1 MIPSYPLNFLP
12 IALAATLCIIAVAAT
27 LILFYGMHGNN
38 VTQPVET
45 KVVIMYQ
52 NLHSPPHGLEGA
64 VEILNELNPDM
75 IWYSR
80 MITGFPP
87 VPDEN
92 SIDKI
97 TEKLGFDE
105 EKTTLFADWI
115 KRTRYTLEDIRV
127 EVESTSALYC
137 PCVLVQNLRV
147 DFNYDPLTFEP
158 IPRDKLEAMA
168 LDYSKWG
175 LPYDREQTQ
184 RFFRERIGLPEGACY
199 PDITNEDYQEYLF
212 RKILALKDVGV
223 KCVWL
228 DMLFAQA
235 NIAYTITKDYDHP
248 AVKDAYYAACNFVKR
263 LKKEGFIVGTWA
275 NWVQYPYDE
284 KPPVDFVTKT
294 VHKYEVLNVKID
306 REKWSEIV
314 NKIREKTNATIL
326 MVFDFGPWDDSPL
339 ALFSQKLTEEQQE
352 KFLEEMYKAG
362 KELGCIPVFP
372 VHGGNIGP
380 NAKKLAY
387 GKYKFY
393 DALAPEFNTYDKIK
407 ELIQRIRA
415 ETDITL

>member
-97 TEKLGFDE
+97 AEKLGFDE
-105 EKTTLFADWI
+105 EKAALFADWI

-175 LPYDREQTQ
+175 LPYNREQTQ
-184 RFFRERIGLPEGACY
+184 RFFRERIGLPKGAYY
-199 PDITNEDYQEYLF
+199 PDITNENYQEYLF
-212 RKILALKDVGV
+212 RKILALKDVGLHR
-223 KCVWL
+223 WN
-228 DMLFAQA
+228 M
-235 NIAYTITKDYDHP
+235 
-248 AVKDAYYAACNFVKR
+248 
-263 LKKEGFIVGTWA
+263 G
-275 NWVQYPYDE
+275 
-284 KPPVDFVTKT
+284 
-294 VHKYEVLNVKID
+294 
-306 REKWSEIV
+306 
-314 NKIREKTNATIL
+314 
-326 MVFDFGPWDDSPL
+326 
-339 ALFSQKLTEEQQE
+339 
-352 KFLEEMYKAG
+352 
-362 KELGCIPVFP
+362 
-372 VHGGNIGP
+372 
-380 NAKKLAY
+380 
-387 GKYKFY
+387 
-393 DALAPEFNTYDKIK
+393 
-407 ELIQRIRA
+407 
-415 ETDITL
+415 